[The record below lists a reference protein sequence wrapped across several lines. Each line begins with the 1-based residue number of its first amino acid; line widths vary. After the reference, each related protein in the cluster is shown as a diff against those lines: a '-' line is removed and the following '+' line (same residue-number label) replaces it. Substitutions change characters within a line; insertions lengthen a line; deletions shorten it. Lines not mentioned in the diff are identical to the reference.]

1 MRQIWLTL
9 LMWPLIVLPISAQ
22 RAPVSNLTTGFPIA
36 PVEHGAQQIAL
47 GNSALALMGPWK
59 FRLGDDLAWA
69 RCYWFCPLAISCQR
83 ASAASGFGGCQRRS
97 YNFGASVRACHF
109 DLSFCPAVAGAS
121 AH

>member
-69 RCYWFCPLAISCQR
+69 RCYWFWSFGYSLPTGVCRFRFWRLSTTFLQFWCQR
-83 ASAASGFGGCQRRS
+83 PCSPF
-97 YNFGASVRACHF
+97 
-109 DLSFCPAVAGAS
+109 
-121 AH
+121 